1 MYIFLKTTH
10 RDEFNGISHAR
21 PNFEKMTPAREPILD
36 LRVPIKWV
44 MSLSLLFAKN
54 LMVQLSWFYL
64 INKEFGL

>member
-36 LRVPIKWV
+36 LRVPGQV
-44 MSLSLLFAKN
+44 GH
-54 LMVQLSWFYL
+54 
-64 INKEFGL
+64 EFGSTLREKPNGTALVILSGQ